1 MHMHMHRF
9 CLSAEPFK
17 IAILPVLALAPKA
30 RCPLGD
36 IMCCDVT
43 ILTVM
48 TSNSISLIFCASTIT
63 DILIACWTKTSYCQ
77 HRPRP
82 VSSISYATA
91 QKNLRQAA
99 IWNLW
104 AGCES
109 LSRLTYTWC
118 VHRPSHKLTKWKVYA
133 FGEIGDFVAVFITSR
148 RSSLVRFAQFKWA
161 ASVYR
166 NNIIIA
172 ASVFFTKVV

>member
-1 MHMHMHRF
+1 MGF
-9 CLSAEPFK
+9 TIGCLSAEPFK

-63 DILIACWTKTSYCQ
+63 DTLIACWTKTSYCQ

-104 AGCES
+104 LAARVWVDWHIPDACIAPLTSWQNGKSTPLGRLVILLRFS
-109 LSRLTYTWC
+109 LL
-118 VHRPSHKLTKWKVYA
+118 P
-133 FGEIGDFVAVFITSR
+133 VA
-148 RSSLVRFAQFKWA
+148 A
-161 ASVYR
+161 AS
-166 NNIIIA
+166 
-172 ASVFFTKVV
+172 